1 MLEEARIAT
10 SHDDIPHIKPVSFVF
25 DGKAIIVATDYHTR
39 TFDNIKANPQT
50 SIVID
55 IYKPKQH
62 KAVCIVLDKMF
73 RTLCVYDAGQNTWLV
88 FLEITQIGCFV
99 RPLKKHSRDISSK

>member
-1 MLEEARIAT
+1 MKRENEG
-10 SHDDIPHIKPVSFVF
+10 KPRM
-25 DGKAIIVATDYHTR
+25 DKYP
-39 TFDNIKANPQT
+39 NILLQSKNWNTP
-50 SIVID
+50 ID
-55 IYKPKQH
+55 RSVQQCGNAGNLYKEFTW
-62 KAVCIVLDKMF
+62 IVLDKMF

>member
-1 MLEEARIAT
+1 MFGSKKHAPWKKSGTIASTLIRPVRQMTLSSTLDATSWRVHHPSESNKLPILIRIA
-10 SHDDIPHIKPVSFVF
+10 P
-25 DGKAIIVATDYHTR
+25 
-39 TFDNIKANPQT
+39 
-50 SIVID
+50 
-55 IYKPKQH
+55 
-62 KAVCIVLDKMF
+62 DKMF